1 MLKYYLWEYD
11 SKMSKKPLPP
21 DRKDECLQL
30 KAIFNSRKRDLGLTQ
45 EKLAHLLGINQ
56 SSVSHYLNG
65 VNPLNAQAAA
75 AFAEILQV
83 HVREFSPR
91 LADEITDMAKTLRP
105 SPKAETEGELTP
117 MSSFE
122 VGDPL
127 DPDEV
132 EIPYFDEIQIAAGD
146 GRYPDRE
153 QAKQKIRFAKAGL
166 RESGVDPKHSV
177 CVNVSGNSM
186 EPLIADGAIIGVD
199 LSAHTIIDGEIY
211 ALKHDDMLRVKFV
224 YRLPGGGIRL
234 RSFNRDEYPDEEYT
248 KDQMR
253 ENNLSIMGW
262 VFWWSVLRRR
272 KH

>member
-1 MLKYYLWEYD
+1 MGIRFED
-11 SKMSKKPLPP
+11 EQKPLPP

-105 SPKAETEGELTP
+105 APKAETEGELTP

-122 VGDPL
+122 VGTRSTRMRLKYRTSTRSKSPR
-127 DPDEV
+127 
-132 EIPYFDEIQIAAGD
+132 
-146 GRYPDRE
+146 GR
-153 QAKQKIRFAKAGL
+153 
-166 RESGVDPKHSV
+166 S
-177 CVNVSGNSM
+177 
-186 EPLIADGAIIGVD
+186 
-199 LSAHTIIDGEIY
+199 LS
-211 ALKHDDMLRVKFV
+211 R
-224 YRLPGGGIRL
+224 P
-234 RSFNRDEYPDEEYT
+234 
-248 KDQMR
+248 
-253 ENNLSIMGW
+253 
-262 VFWWSVLRRR
+262 
-272 KH
+272 

>member
-1 MLKYYLWEYD
+1 
-11 SKMSKKPLPP
+11 MSKKPLPP

-105 SPKAETEGELTP
+105 APKAETEGELTP

-132 EIPYFDEIQIAAGD
+132 EIPYFDEIQIAAGTVAIPTVS
-146 GRYPDRE
+146 RPSKNQVRE
-153 QAKQKIRFAKAGL
+153 GWSARV
-166 RESGVDPKHSV
+166 GVDPKHSV